1 MFPTYGK
8 TSVHRGS
15 YGKKQGNFYVFF
27 YFSGFEKVRRLIIS
41 LKGDEKGNF
50 PLSLSVK
57 TPRPPYGASPWN
69 CLFRL
74 RNVQGEQG
82 DCAVKSLTCVREPRR
97 RSRFRSRVSAPLSA
111 RNRVKLV
118 WLDFG
123 ISNKCRRVRQA
134 IHFYANSVNATVR
147 QYISFSVSNA
157 DVHDG
162 RWFGWRGVP
171 IIETEW
177 LLVDKNALLFCYF
190 TTFYYLCI
198 IIHSF
203 LVVCVTR
210 RETGGEIFIYT
221 AHSWRRNGIP
231 SPTTVI
237 SSLHTKIIK
246 HLSFLYSLCHCC
258 RHDD

>member
-1 MFPTYGK
+1 M
-8 TSVHRGS
+8 VW
-15 YGKKQGNFYVFF
+15 KQHEKPVFIGILTEKYHVNFSKLFNLF
-27 YFSGFEKVRRLIIS
+27 GIEKVRRLIIS

-57 TPRPPYGASPWN
+57 TLRPPYGATPQN
-69 CLFRL
+69 LVFRL

-111 RNRVKLV
+111 ENRVKLV

-147 QYISFSVSNA
+147 QYIYSSASNA

-171 IIETEW
+171 I
-177 LLVDKNALLFCYF
+177 LK
-190 TTFYYLCI
+190 
-198 IIHSF
+198 
-203 LVVCVTR
+203 
-210 RETGGEIFIYT
+210 TGWADGQ
-221 AHSWRRNGIP
+221 
-231 SPTTVI
+231 
-237 SSLHTKIIK
+237 
-246 HLSFLYSLCHCC
+246 
-258 RHDD
+258 

>member
-1 MFPTYGK
+1 MVKPVYIGILTEKYH
-8 TSVHRGS
+8 V
-15 YGKKQGNFYVFF
+15 NFSKLFNLF
-27 YFSGFEKVRRLIIS
+27 GIEKVRRLIIS

-74 RNVQGEQG
+74 RNMQGEQG

-123 ISNKCRRVRQA
+123 ISNKCRR
-134 IHFYANSVNATVR
+134 YYS
-147 QYISFSVSNA
+147 SSVSNV

-177 LLVDKNALLFCYF
+177 LLVDKNVYRYCYLI
-190 TTFYYLCI
+190 TFHYLCI

-203 LVVCVTR
+203 LVVCVLR
-210 RETGGEIFIYT
+210 RETVAQIFYPHGSFVKAQRHPISHHCHIIF
-221 AHSWRRNGIP
+221 AHIN
-231 SPTTVI
+231 
-237 SSLHTKIIK
+237 H
-246 HLSFLYSLCHCC
+246 
-258 RHDD
+258 

>member
-1 MFPTYGK
+1 M
-8 TSVHRGS
+8 VW
-15 YGKKQGNFYVFF
+15 KQREKPVFIGILTEKYHVNFSKLFNLF
-27 YFSGFEKVRRLIIS
+27 GIEKVRRLIIS

-123 ISNKCRRVRQA
+123 ISNKCRR
-134 IHFYANSVNATVR
+134 YYS
-147 QYISFSVSNA
+147 SSVSNA

-177 LLVDKNALLFCYF
+177 LLVDKNAASILLFHNILLPLHHN
-190 TTFYYLCI
+190 TFLFSCLRP
-198 IIHSF
+198 SSRDGGADF
-203 LVVCVTR
+203 LSSR
-210 RETGGEIFIYT
+210 PIREGAT
-221 AHSWRRNGIP
+221 A
-231 SPTTVI
+231 SPY
-237 SSLHTKIIK
+237 HT
-246 HLSFLYSLCHCC
+246 S
-258 RHDD
+258 

>member
-1 MFPTYGK
+1 MVKPVYIGVLTE
-8 TSVHRGS
+8 
-15 YGKKQGNFYVFF
+15 KKQGNFYVFF

-74 RNVQGEQG
+74 RNVQG
-82 DCAVKSLTCVREPRR
+82 DCAVRSLTCVREPRR

-123 ISNKCRRVRQA
+123 ISNKCRR
-134 IHFYANSVNATVR
+134 YYS
-147 QYISFSVSNA
+147 SSVSNV

-177 LLVDKNALLFCYF
+177 LLVDKNTACILLFHNILLPLHHN
-190 TTFYYLCI
+190 TFLFSCLRLLCLKSGRRFFIMHNVLCI
-198 IIHSF
+198 MHNCATHG
-203 LVVCVTR
+203 L
-210 RETGGEIFIYT
+210 IY
-221 AHSWRRNGIP
+221 
-231 SPTTVI
+231 
-237 SSLHTKIIK
+237 
-246 HLSFLYSLCHCC
+246 
-258 RHDD
+258 